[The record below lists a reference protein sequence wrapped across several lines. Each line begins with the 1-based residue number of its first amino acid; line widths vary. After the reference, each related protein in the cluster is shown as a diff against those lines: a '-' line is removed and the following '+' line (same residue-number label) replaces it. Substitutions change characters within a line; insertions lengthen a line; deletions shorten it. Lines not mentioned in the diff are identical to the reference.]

1 MEFIGMIWRK
11 GSINVVDS
19 QSDDWLNTQKHSS
32 RNFIVEICNS
42 NQAKHIGKHKA
53 GQRKKKHIWVG
64 ENWEECFTACVDCA
78 CKGITL
84 VSAQVGFN
92 CYAY

>member
-32 RNFIVEICNS
+32 RNFIVEIYNS

-53 GQRKKKHIWVG
+53 G
-64 ENWEECFTACVDCA
+64 
-78 CKGITL
+78 
-84 VSAQVGFN
+84 
-92 CYAY
+92 